1 MTLWKL
7 CYDKILTAKKMD
19 VVEEEEKL
27 VLWEVDN
34 QNALEGIHA
43 LENTK
48 WKSNEIEIF
57 GDLQG

>member
-7 CYDKILTAKKMD
+7 CNDKILTEKKLD
-19 VVEEEEKL
+19 ATEEEEKL
-27 VLWEVDN
+27 VLWEVDD
-34 QNALEGIHA
+34 QNALEGIRA
-43 LENTK
+43 YSKTK